1 MLKLIYKDNEY
12 FAKTWTAFT
21 DIFKGLKKWDHIVY
35 NHRLNY
41 TCDTFRLSKLTIMER
56 SKIIK
61 NDKRTRDSK
70 TGKRGGLWTSG
81 NQENH

>member
-21 DIFKGLKKWDHIVY
+21 DEFPLLKRWDHIVY

-41 TCDTFRLSKLTIMER
+41 ACNTFNISKLTKIEG

-61 NDKRTRDSK
+61 DDKGIKSRET
-70 TGKRGGLWTSG
+70 KRG
-81 NQENH
+81 